1 MYIQKAIE
9 YLYSIKNLHVEA
21 VHFAIALSYYGLLH
35 ISSSETAGR
44 SELCKMETRDETI
57 CFLTMFYIVIMDN
70 DQVLLNFGRLI
81 HQYVHVFLYD
91 RPRETLQYIYL
102 LSLYS
107 VRNGYTSDDML
118 DLCRSCMTNLVLRS
132 NDFKSTL
139 VYLIGDSNAAVS
151 AIGIYFVLDD
161 THQVVY

>member
-1 MYIQKAIE
+1 
-9 YLYSIKNLHVEA
+9 VEA

-35 ISSSETAGR
+35 ISSSETASR
-44 SELCKMETRDETI
+44 SELCKMETRYVKGVSNHV
-57 CFLTMFYIVIMDN
+57 LYIVIMDNDN

-107 VRNGYTSDDML
+107 ARNGYTSDDML

-151 AIGIYFVLDD
+151 TIDIYLY
-161 THQVVY
+161 QMSSPSVY